1 MDYEGMP
8 SETRKRLLI
17 AFSMFVRTLPI
28 NYHTFCYTTSSAR
41 SRAELEVRMRRDL
54 VNFIFEHLDDF
65 QRFDF
70 VPVYYDGG
78 HETVSRALHSAFA
91 YALAREA
98 VIYRDLSY
106 QDKLLAQAADYLCSV
121 ELAAMRYPM
130 GGESG
135 TYRRFWGKPR
145 SFKQNYLKQ
154 TRRKA
159 LR

>member
-1 MDYEGMP
+1 MLSQEGYD
-8 SETRKRLLI
+8 LV
-17 AFSMFVRTLPI
+17 FPI
-28 NYHTFCYTTSSAR
+28 VERCFRY
-41 SRAELEVRMRRDL
+41 AELSSHIL
-54 VNFIFEHLDDF
+54 LQLFIFEHLDDF

-78 HETVSRALHSAFA
+78 HETVSRAPYSAFA

-121 ELAAMRYPM
+121 ELAAMRYPL

-154 TRRKA
+154 ARRKA